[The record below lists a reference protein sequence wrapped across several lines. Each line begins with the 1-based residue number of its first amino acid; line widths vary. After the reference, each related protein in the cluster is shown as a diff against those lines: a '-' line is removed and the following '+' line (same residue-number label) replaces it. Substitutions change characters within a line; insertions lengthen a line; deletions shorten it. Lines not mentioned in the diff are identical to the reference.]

1 MKTIDFTS
9 ALSQEMTHFVKL
21 KQSCGSDY
29 RHSAKLLLRFDRH
42 LALLSFKD
50 KMLSRSIFQDYFETL
65 NHLCSRGFGNHYC
78 VLQHF
83 SAWLSQHV
91 AGSHILE
98 RRLALDR
105 SYSRAAYI
113 FTLDEVTAIL
123 EISGR
128 FAEKQQLIPGLYQTL
143 FGLLYSTGIRIGE
156 ALALNHAN
164 YSKDEK
170 LIHIRKGKFRKERYL
185 VLSSSTAH
193 RLDEYIRRKK
203 SVLSFTKQSALFVN
217 IRKRPLT
224 YNSVFVAFNKTL
236 NHASIIKNNSGP
248 RLHDFRHTFAVHRL
262 LQWYETEEDVNARLP
277 FLSTYMGHVDITST
291 QVYLAA
297 AAELFQAG
305 NERFHTFFMDHIK

>member
-98 RRLALDR
+98 V
-105 SYSRAAYI
+105 I
-113 FTLDEVTAIL
+113 
-123 EISGR
+123 
-128 FAEKQQLIPGLYQTL
+128 Q
-143 FGLLYSTGIRIGE
+143 
-156 ALALNHAN
+156 
-164 YSKDEK
+164 
-170 LIHIRKGKFRKERYL
+170 
-185 VLSSSTAH
+185 
-193 RLDEYIRRKK
+193 
-203 SVLSFTKQSALFVN
+203 
-217 IRKRPLT
+217 
-224 YNSVFVAFNKTL
+224 
-236 NHASIIKNNSGP
+236 
-248 RLHDFRHTFAVHRL
+248 
-262 LQWYETEEDVNARLP
+262 
-277 FLSTYMGHVDITST
+277 
-291 QVYLAA
+291 
-297 AAELFQAG
+297 
-305 NERFHTFFMDHIK
+305 